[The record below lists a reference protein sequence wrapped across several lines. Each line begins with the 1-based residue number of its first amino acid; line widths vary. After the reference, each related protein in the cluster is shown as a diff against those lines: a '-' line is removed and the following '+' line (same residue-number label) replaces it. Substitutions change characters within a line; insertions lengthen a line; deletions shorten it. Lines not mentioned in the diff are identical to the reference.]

1 MKPTILCIMDGWG
14 IGPHTKYN
22 AVTQAKTPVFDRLI
36 KRWPNSLMQ
45 ASGRYVGLPEGQ
57 MGNSEVGHMNIGA
70 GRIIVQDLPKIN
82 QVIQSKKL
90 TENKILKKF
99 ISATKK
105 AKGKCHL
112 VGLLSTGGV
121 HSHQTHIEA
130 LAKIISKAGVPVLLH
145 GILDGRDTAPR
156 SALTFVKRFLAIKD
170 SNISLASLIGRF
182 YAMDRDNRWERVQ
195 KSYGALVNA
204 DGEKLNDLRVGIKK
218 QYELGITDE
227 FIEPLI
233 TDTFNGI
240 NDGDSL
246 FFANFRADRAR
257 ELLSAVVDPAFKSFP
272 RASFPNFSAKAGL
285 VSYSDHLDSFLDTL
299 FPKQHLNQTLGET
312 VAKQKITQLRIAETE
327 KYPHVTFFLNGGQEV
342 RFPGEERILV
352 PSPKVLTYDTQPEMS
367 AKIVTQELTN
377 AIAKNE
383 FGFIVV
389 NYANPDMVGHT
400 GNLKATIKAVETV
413 DQCVGKVVES
423 ILDHN
428 GTMLLTADH
437 GNCEVMFDERR
448 GIPHTAHTTNLVPTV
463 LINAPSNVAHL
474 KPGKLADVA
483 PTILDLMSIPKPK
496 IMTGSS
502 LLPVN
507 RVV

>member
-14 IGPHTKYN
+14 VGPNTKYN
-22 AVTQAKTPVFDRLI
+22 AVAQANTPVFDQLI
-36 KRWPNSLMQ
+36 KKWPNSLMQ
-45 ASGRYVGLPEGQ
+45 ASGEYVGLPDGQ

-70 GRIIVQDLPKIN
+70 GRIVVQDLPKIN
-82 QVIQSKKL
+82 QVIQSDKL
-90 TENKILKKF
+90 SENNILKKF
-99 ISATKK
+99 ISDTKK

-130 LAKIISKAGVPVLLH
+130 LAKTISKEGIPVLLH
-145 GILDGRDTAPR
+145 GVLDGRDTAPC
-156 SALTFVKRFLAIKD
+156 SALKFLKRFLSIKD
-170 SNISLASLIGRF
+170 ENISLASLIGRF
-182 YAMDRDNRWERVQ
+182 YAMDRDNRWERIE
-195 KSYGALVNA
+195 KAYGALVNA
-204 DGEKLNDLRVGIKK
+204 DGEKLNDFTMGIKN

-227 FIEPLI
+227 FVEPLI
-233 TDTFNGI
+233 KDTFNGI

-257 ELLSAVVDPAFKSFP
+257 ELLSAIVDPAFTSFP
-272 RASFPNFSAKAGL
+272 RTSLPNFSAKAGL

-299 FPKQHLNQTLGET
+299 FPKKNLDQTLGET
-312 VAKQKITQLRIAETE
+312 VAKQNMKQLRIAETE

-367 AKIVTQELTN
+367 AKTVTQELTN

-383 FGFIVV
+383 FGLIVV

-400 GNLKATIKAVETV
+400 GNLKAAIKAVETV
-413 DQCVGKVVES
+413 DQCVGRVVES
-423 ILDHN
+423 VLDHD

-437 GNCEVMFDERR
+437 GNCEVMFDEKR
-448 GIPHTAHTTNLVPTV
+448 GIPHTAHTTNLVPTI
-463 LINAPSNVAHL
+463 LINAPRNVAHL
-474 KPGKLADVA
+474 RPRKLADVA
-483 PTILDLMSIPKPK
+483 PTILDLMSIPKPP

-502 LLPVN
+502 LMSLDG
-507 RVV
+507 VV

>member
-14 IGPHTKYN
+14 IGPNTKCN
-22 AVTQAKTPVFDRLI
+22 AVTQANTPVFDRLI
-36 KRWPNSLMQ
+36 KQWPNSLMQ
-45 ASGRYVGLPEGQ
+45 ASGEYVGLPEGQ

-70 GRIIVQDLPKIN
+70 GRIVVQDLPKIN
-82 QVIQSKKL
+82 QVIQSNKL
-90 TENKILKKF
+90 SGNKILKKF
-99 ISATKK
+99 ISVTKK
-105 AKGKCHL
+105 ARGKCHL

-121 HSHQTHIEA
+121 HSHQSHIEA

-145 GILDGRDTAPR
+145 GILDGRDTAPC
-156 SALTFVKRFLAIKD
+156 SALTFLERFLAIKD
-170 SNISLASLIGRF
+170 NNISLASLIGRF
-182 YAMDRDNRWERVQ
+182 YAMDRDNRWERVE
-195 KSYGALVNA
+195 KAYGALINA
-204 DGEKLNDLRVGIKK
+204 NGEKLDDLTMGIKK

-257 ELLSAVVDPAFKSFP
+257 ELLSAVVDPEFKSFA
-272 RASFPNFSAKAGL
+272 RTSLPNFSAKAGL

-312 VAKQKITQLRIAETE
+312 VSKHKITQLRIAETE

-342 RFPGEERILV
+342 QFSGEERILV

-367 AKIVTQELTN
+367 ATTVTQELTN

-423 ILDHN
+423 VLDYD
-428 GTMLLTADH
+428 GTMLLTSDH
-437 GNCEVMFDERR
+437 GNCEVMFDEKR
-448 GIPHTAHTTNLVPTV
+448 GIPHTAHTTNVVPTI
-463 LINAPSNVAHL
+463 LINAPSNVTHL

-502 LLPVN
+502 LLSLN
-507 RVV
+507 GVV